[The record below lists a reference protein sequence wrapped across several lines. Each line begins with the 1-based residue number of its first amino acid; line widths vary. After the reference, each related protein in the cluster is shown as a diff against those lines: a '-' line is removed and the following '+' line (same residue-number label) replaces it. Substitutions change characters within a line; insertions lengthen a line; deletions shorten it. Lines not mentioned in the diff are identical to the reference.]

1 MRKPIAIKSHKQ
13 KPSGK
18 IKSERSAQAFAPP
31 QQKEIISSIIE
42 KTNSPQQIDSSFTKI
57 HWLRNI
63 FLISISLLISLAIG
77 LWFEQL
83 IGSLFTRNIWLGY
96 IGITALV
103 IMLLALMVFF
113 IREIFALLR
122 LKHIDNLRTLA
133 SQTLIDDNNKQGKKI
148 IAELLS
154 LYANRPEMAAART
167 NLEKISPD
175 IFDGSVMIQHSER
188 TLMSS
193 LDKQAKALISAS
205 AKRVSIVTAI
215 SPRALVDIIF
225 VAYESFKL
233 ASNIAKLYG
242 ARPSVFGSLKIGS
255 AILSHLA
262 ITGGVALGDSV
273 VQQLLGHSMAAKVS
287 ARLGEGLVNG
297 LMSVRVGIA
306 AMRVIR
312 PLPFNTLKQ
321 PKVIDFIAELAKI
334 TKPD

>member
-1 MRKPIAIKSHKQ
+1 MRKPIAIKNNEH
-13 KPSGK
+13 KPSDK
-18 IKSERSAQAFAPP
+18 IKSERPAQAFAPP
-31 QQKEIISSIIE
+31 QKKEIISSITA
-42 KTNSPQQIDSSFTKI
+42 KTSPPEQIDNSFTKT

-77 LWFEQL
+77 LWFGQL

-96 IGITALV
+96 IGIAALA
-103 IMLLALMVFF
+103 IALLALIIFF
-113 IREIFALLR
+113 IREVFAIFR
-122 LKHIDNLRTLA
+122 LKHLSDLRDRA
-133 SQTLIDDNNKQGKKI
+133 SQTLIDDNNKQGKRI

-154 LYANRPEMAAART
+154 LYANRPDMAVART
-167 NLEKISPD
+167 NLERISPD
-175 IFDGSVMIQHSER
+175 IFDGSIMVQHSER

-205 AKRVSIVTAI
+205 AKRVAIVTAI

-242 ARPSVFGSLKIGS
+242 ARPGIFGSLKIGS

-287 ARLGEGLVNG
+287 ARLGEGLING

-312 PLPFNTLKQ
+312 PLPFNALKQ
-321 PKVIDFIAELAKI
+321 PKVMDFIAELARI
-334 TKPD
+334 AKPN